1 MNFGGKCLD
10 ATASRCL
17 YSSCHCR
24 QFKKKSQRISEKHF
38 VLVENLR
45 LEAVDE
51 LANNATY

>member
-1 MNFGGKCLD
+1 MQQPQDVFILVVTVDN
-10 ATASRCL
+10 
-17 YSSCHCR
+17 
-24 QFKKKSQRISEKHF
+24 FKKKSQRISEKHF